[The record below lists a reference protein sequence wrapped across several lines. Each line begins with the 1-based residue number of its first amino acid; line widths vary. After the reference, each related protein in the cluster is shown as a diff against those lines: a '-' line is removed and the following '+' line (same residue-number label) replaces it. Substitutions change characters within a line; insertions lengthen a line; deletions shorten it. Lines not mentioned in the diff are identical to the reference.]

1 MRIFFLFLIIL
12 PHLLKSQGSALEVGI
27 TGGTTM
33 YVGDLSG
40 KLSEYSTKDL
50 GFTGGIFL
58 RNNFNEHF
66 GFRFATQLAQ
76 IKGDELKRKV
86 PNARGLNFYNNLK
99 QIYLLGEWRIVNI
112 PLAKEKIIVCPFIAA
127 GGTFQLSEPYYN
139 DLTYGNIPLRKL
151 GTEGQGITGYPDFY
165 KATVFSLPVGAGIS
179 VSIKRRLTITAE
191 IIGNRVFGDY
201 IDDVSSAPVVMNE
214 LLANPRGSSLAL
226 NAYISNPILYP
237 SPSATPYSRGGPA
250 VDWYYLVQLTIG
262 YRIKDSGSSRFGGK
276 GGTPCP
282 TF

>member
-1 MRIFFLFLIIL
+1 MRIFFLFLFII
-12 PHLLKSQGSALEVGI
+12 PHVLKSQGSALEVGI

-40 KLSEYSTKDL
+40 KLTEYSIQDL
-50 GFTGGIFL
+50 GLTGGIFL

-66 GFRFATQLAQ
+66 GFRFASQLAQ

-86 PNARGLNFYNNLK
+86 PNSRGLNFFNNLK
-99 QIYLLGEWRIVNI
+99 QVYLLGEWRIVNI
-112 PLAKEKIIVCPFIAA
+112 PLAREKIIISPFIAA
-127 GGTFQLSEPYYN
+127 GGAIQLSEPYYK

-165 KATVFSLPVGAGIS
+165 KATVISLPAGAGIS
-179 VSIKRRLTITAE
+179 VSIKRRITLTAE
-191 IIGNRVFGDY
+191 VIGNRVFGDY
-201 IDDVSSAPVVMNE
+201 IDDVSSAPVIMND

-250 VDWYYLVQLTIG
+250 VDWYYLVQFTLS
-262 YRIKDSGSSRFGGK
+262 YRIKDSGSSKFGGK
-276 GGTPCP
+276 GGLPCP